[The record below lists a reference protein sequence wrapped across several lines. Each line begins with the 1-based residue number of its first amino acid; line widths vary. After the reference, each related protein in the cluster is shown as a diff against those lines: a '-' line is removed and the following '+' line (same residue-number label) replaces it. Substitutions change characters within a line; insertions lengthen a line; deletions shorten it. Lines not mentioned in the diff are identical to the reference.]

1 MDQLQKARQE
11 IDLTDREMAILFER
25 RMKAVAEVSA
35 YKKNHGL
42 PILDSDREEAV
53 VSKNTELLENAELR
67 PYYEEFLRDT
77 MKVSRHYQEKLLE
90 ATPSVSTG
98 VTDGPYVVER
108 GALSR
113 VGAYLN
119 LDRRVLIL
127 TDDGVPPMYA
137 ETVAEACAY
146 PIIAT
151 YPQGEDTKSFEVL
164 ADVAAVMLENG
175 FTRTDCV
182 VAVGGGVIGDL
193 AGFAAATFMRGID
206 FYNIPTTLLSQ
217 VDSSI
222 GGKTAINHE
231 GIKNCVGAFYQ
242 PKKVVI
248 DPDVLSTLPPRQ
260 IANGMAEAI
269 KMALTCDRELFERIE
284 AGNPMEMLDEIIL
297 SSLRIKKSVVDRDAT
312 EKSLRRVLNFGHTL
326 GHGIESQA
334 ALRDGDRALYHGECV
349 ALGMLCMCAPH
360 VRKRLI
366 PVLKKAGLPTE
377 TDIDINAALAAVSHD
392 KKMDGSKINYV
403 YCPKIGAFEFR
414 SASLDEYN
422 EVVENSGAY

>member
-1 MDQLQKARQE
+1 MSE
-11 IDLTDREMAILFER
+11 ILHMNLGKESYDI
-25 RMKAVAEVSA
+25 
-35 YKKNHGL
+35 
-42 PILDSDREEAV
+42 
-53 VSKNTELLENAELR
+53 
-67 PYYEEFLRDT
+67 
-77 MKVSRHYQEKLLE
+77 
-90 ATPSVSTG
+90 
-98 VTDGPYVVER
+98 VVER

-113 VGAYLN
+113 VGVLLN
-119 LDRRVLIL
+119 LDRRVLIV

-137 ETVAEACAY
+137 ETVAEAATD
-146 PIIAT
+146 PIIVT

-164 ADVAAVMLENG
+164 ADVCAVMLEHG

-193 AGFAAATFMRGID
+193 SGFAAASFMRGID

-231 GIKNCVGAFYQ
+231 GIKNCIGAFYQ

-260 IANGMAEAI
+260 VSNGMAEAI
-269 KMALTCDRELFERIE
+269 KMAATCDRELFERIE
-284 AGNPMEMLDEIIL
+284 TGDPMEMLDEIIV
-297 SSLRIKKSVVDRDAT
+297 SSLKIKKYVVEQDAK

-334 ALRDGDRALYHGECV
+334 ALRDGDRALFHGECV
-349 ALGMLCMCAPH
+349 ALGMLSMCAPE
-360 VRKRLI
+360 VRDRLI
-366 PVLKKAGLPTE
+366 SVLGKAGLPTE
-377 TDIDINAALAAVSHD
+377 TDIDIDAALAAVSHD

-403 YCPKIGAFEFR
+403 YCPEVGAFEFR
-414 SASLDEYN
+414 SASLDEYA
-422 EVVENSGAY
+422 EVVRNSGAY